1 MFTCCLTVPLKNA
14 IWWGVWLSFSWTSL
28 VWSSKQIKKQKLL
41 INILERLYE
50 KTYLAQGEQHSGDSK
65 DLPTKPLNVT
75 LHVSIKSF
83 WGDLMIKMIN
93 SGYRGPISCPSW
105 GHYVMFLDETFPYC
119 LSPPRGKWYGFLWT
133 FRET

>member
-1 MFTCCLTVPLKNA
+1 M
-14 IWWGVWLSFSWTSL
+14 
-28 VWSSKQIKKQKLL
+28 

-83 WGDLMIKMIN
+83 WGDLMIKIIY

-119 LSPPRGKWYGFLWT
+119 LSPPRGK
-133 FRET
+133 